1 MDGNAPH
8 SQRPADMMMYARP
21 SSPVDFM
28 ASMLPP
34 ISARVNPMKR
44 LYKPSVQPQSA
55 RDAQAPRY
63 PNPPRES
70 QYLVKWQ
77 RNIAAGRAFPLH
89 TDHLPP
95 RVGSTD
101 VVRVHVVGA
110 VRDGHDV
117 LMTTQGWEVAKA
129 PRSRPQKL
137 QPEVMPS
144 GRLKWRRQAKLD
156 LGRSTKIEPQDHY
169 VAAGKVCTPYTYTL
183 AYMPAPVI
191 EWYHMPRCA
200 DERGEGWI
208 RPARRLEPRGF
219 Q

>member
-1 MDGNAPH
+1 M
-8 SQRPADMMMYARP
+8 
-21 SSPVDFM
+21 
-28 ASMLPP
+28 
-34 ISARVNPMKR
+34 
-44 LYKPSVQPQSA
+44 
-55 RDAQAPRY
+55 
-63 PNPPRES
+63 
-70 QYLVKWQ
+70 
-77 RNIAAGRAFPLH
+77 
-89 TDHLPP
+89 
-95 RVGSTD
+95 
-101 VVRVHVVGA
+101 VVRAAAAAATVIIHGGYLLQA
-110 VRDGHDV
+110 
-117 LMTTQGWEVAKA
+117 A
-129 PRSRPQKL
+129 QKL

-144 GRLKWRRQAKLD
+144 GRLKWHRQAKLD